1 MNLSGRV
8 HNGVIVLDG
17 GATLPEGAVVVVS
30 YPPMGELRKSDVKRR
45 VEFPLVRS
53 TKPGSVHLTGE
64 RIAEILNEEDVP
76 AGHQLLA
83 GPDV

>member
-1 MNLSGRV
+1 MSGRV
-8 HNGVIVLDG
+8 HNGVIVLEG
-17 GATLPEGAVVVVS
+17 GATLPEGAIVVVS
-30 YPPMGELRKSDVKRR
+30 YPPVGEFRKSDEKRR

-64 RIAEILNEEDVP
+64 RIAETLNGEDVP
-76 AGHQLLA
+76 ARHQLLA